1 MAVTPSYLT
10 YLLDQLSGL
19 GEVVAKRMF
28 GGIGLYSGGAFFG
41 LIDDDIVYLRV
52 DDESR
57 PDFVARGMPAFR
69 PVRSKPELVS
79 VSYYQV
85 PGDVLEDS
93 EQLVSWARHAL
104 AVARQAAPQKKRARK
119 VGAAAK
125 AAAGTRRVAS
135 STASRK
141 RASRK
146 STARARRRS

>member
-1 MAVTPSYLT
+1 MAVTSSYLT
-10 YLLDQLSGL
+10 YVLDQLSGL

-52 DDESR
+52 DDASR
-57 PDFVARGMPAFR
+57 PEFVARGMPAFR

-85 PGDVLEDS
+85 PGEVLEDA
-93 EQLVSWARHAL
+93 EQLVGWARHARD
-104 AVARQAAPQKKRARK
+104 VARQAAPQKKRVRK
-119 VGAAAK
+119 AGAAAK
-125 AAAGTRRVAS
+125 APVATRRVAS

-146 STARARRRS
+146 SSARGRRRS